1 VQTVLTA
8 LQYKN
13 TLRKE
18 PTIPIISIPKIFF
31 NELVSKKILIES
43 ETIQM
48 MAINIILLPR
58 FFVSFNEIRPNSIAL
73 LPPDICAP
81 RNIKDLSPTLK
92 YSLFTSSVPDLTS
105 K

>member
-1 VQTVLTA
+1 M
-8 LQYKN
+8 
-13 TLRKE
+13 
-18 PTIPIISIPKIFF
+18 PKIFL

-43 ETIQM
+43 EIIHI
-48 MAINIILLPR
+48 MAINNILLPK
-58 FFVSFNEIRPNSIAL
+58 FFVSFNEISPNSIAL

-92 YSLFTSSVPDLTS
+92 YSLFASSVPDLTS